1 MSLPIAII
9 DAFTSAPFKGN
20 PAAVCLM
27 EQQPEENWMQQV
39 AEEMNLSETAFLL
52 PREDGSY
59 SLRWFTPT
67 NEVEFMRT
75 CDACKRPLFVDEWQ
89 CTSKSNAAD
98 SIREADY

>member
-27 EQQPEENWMQQV
+27 EQQPEDNWMQQV

-52 PREDGSY
+52 QREDGK
-59 SLRWFTPT
+59 LRTPLVYA
-67 NEVEFMRT
+67 NE
-75 CDACKRPLFVDEWQ
+75 
-89 CTSKSNAAD
+89 
-98 SIREADY
+98 